1 MNSLDDKKP
10 SIFNF
15 YFFVGLSLIV
25 ASIAEVLLNDFL
37 LSRLTLPLTLMT
49 LIYWNVATPRNI
61 GFFWTMLSGFILDI
75 LLGYLLGIHVVIFLL
90 TSYFSQRYFHR
101 FRALFR
107 LQQSLIVAIIVF
119 IYQIYFIII
128 SNNFTLSIIFEL
140 LILAII
146 SSLFWPIIY
155 GVLRYLRIKLTYG
168 Q

>member
-1 MNSLDDKKP
+1 MNNFEDKKS

-15 YFFVGLSLIV
+15 YFFVGFSLI
-25 ASIAEVLLNDFL
+25 ASSFFEVLLNDYL

-49 LIYWNVATPRNI
+49 LVYWNIATPGNI

-75 LLGYLLGIHVVIFLL
+75 FLGYFLGVHVFIFLL
-90 TSYFSQRYFHR
+90 ASYFSQRYFHR

-107 LQQSLIVAIIVF
+107 LQQSLIVAIIVL
-119 IYQIYFIII
+119 IYQIYFILI
-128 SNNFTLSIIFEL
+128 SKIFSLSIYFEL
-140 LILAII
+140 LILTII

-168 Q
+168 K